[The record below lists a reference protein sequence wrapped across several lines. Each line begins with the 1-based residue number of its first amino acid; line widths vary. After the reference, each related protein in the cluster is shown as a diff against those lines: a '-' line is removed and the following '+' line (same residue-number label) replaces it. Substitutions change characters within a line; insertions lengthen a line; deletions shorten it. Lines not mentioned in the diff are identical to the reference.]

1 MLRKSATLTLLFA
14 LLVGSGCAKKAAL
27 SSFRGT
33 AAVNPV
39 ILPEFP
45 ELKRY
50 IAVRHKLEIIAPES
64 DLPKAWESVI
74 NFCGTIHCE
83 VLSSS
88 ITTRTRDSA
97 PSGAISLR
105 VLPEDLNKLLAEV
118 EKRGKIAQHT
128 TETEDKTAVVIDTD
142 ANLKN
147 LTGLRDS
154 LRTMMAKPSL
164 NV

>member
-1 MLRKSATLTLLFA
+1 MLPNPAALILLFA
-14 LLVGSGCAKKAAL
+14 LLLGSGCTKKAAL
-27 SSFRGT
+27 SSFGGG
-33 AAVNPV
+33 AAINAV
-39 ILPEFP
+39 IPEFK

-88 ITTRTRDSA
+88 ITTQTRDYA

-142 ANLKN
+142 AKLKN